1 MLAHSIARVLDRNK
15 QYDVDAANFTARYK
29 LFVFRKLA
37 DKVKGWGRPQG
48 LKKKT
53 EQVKTA

>member
-1 MLAHSIARVLDRNK
+1 VLDRNK